1 MNLTSIILLSVGLL
15 FLLLFFLMLFLLKKK
30 SVSLTNTFG
39 YEIFSSL
46 PLDKRLFFY
55 FLLFVFSG
63 LSSSGIILGL
73 FVFKSIYLNIISI
86 TFILGYIL
94 ICLSI
99 ICPLSLYKYH
109 LACYYLGSGLI
120 SSSLLLFF
128 IGKVNTQLIVDNSL
142 ISMPISTVF
151 LLLSVTL
158 LIFIINP
165 NNSSFYKLNKVQID
179 GQITYEKPKI
189 NFLALEEWSTLI
201 ILGLVNLLFIIQLI
215 LLN

>member
-30 SVSLTNTFG
+30 SAFLTNTFG

-63 LSSSGIILGL
+63 ISGSGIILGL

-94 ICLSI
+94 ICLRIWTDFIKFTSI
-99 ICPLSLYKYH
+99 FYWKSKYS
-109 LACYYLGSGLI
+109 ANC
-120 SSSLLLFF
+120 
-128 IGKVNTQLIVDNSL
+128 
-142 ISMPISTVF
+142 
-151 LLLSVTL
+151 
-158 LIFIINP
+158 
-165 NNSSFYKLNKVQID
+165 
-179 GQITYEKPKI
+179 
-189 NFLALEEWSTLI
+189 
-201 ILGLVNLLFIIQLI
+201 
-215 LLN
+215 